1 MSAPDVSPSG
11 ASPTEVHLPGVGAR
25 GVGPEQA
32 ALLAWAAEAHRDLPW
47 RRTRDPWAVLVSEAM
62 LQQTQVARVVPK
74 YHAFLDRF
82 PTPAACAAASQG
94 EVVTHWAGLGY
105 NRRAVQ
111 LHRAATAIVT
121 DHAGAVPETL
131 AELLTLPGVGPYT
144 ARAVLAFAF
153 EHDAAIVD
161 TNVARVLARR
171 AGRTLRPAE
180 VQAAA
185 DAWLPAGAAWAW
197 NQGMLDLG
205 AGRCTP
211 RNPGCATCPVNAGCA
226 WATAGNPDPDPAV
239 GSAGVSGGQS
249 RFEGSDRQGRG
260 RLVDAL
266 RRAPVDAVD
275 LAAIMGWPRDEARAG
290 RVAAGLVAEGMV
302 VLEDGRFSLAP

>member
-1 MSAPDVSPSG
+1 MPAPALSPD
-11 ASPTEVHLPGVGAR
+11 
-25 GVGPEQA
+25 QA
-32 ALLAWAAEAHRDLPW
+32 ALLAWADEAHRDLPW

-74 YHAFLDRF
+74 YHAFLERF
-82 PTPAACAAASQG
+82 PTPAACAAARQG

-111 LHRAATAIVT
+111 LHRAATAIVAE
-121 DHAGAVPETL
+121 HAGAVPDTL
-131 AELLTLPGVGPYT
+131 TELLALPGVGPYT

-153 EHDAAIVD
+153 EQDAAIVD

-171 AGRTLRPAE
+171 AGRSLRPTE

-205 AGRCTP
+205 AGCCTP
-211 RNPGCATCPVNAGCA
+211 RNPNCPDCPVAAGCA
-226 WATAGNPDPDPAV
+226 WSEAGRPEPDPAV

-260 RLVDAL
+260 RLVEAL
-266 RRAPVDAVD
+266 RQGPVAAAD
-275 LAAIMGWPRDEARAG
+275 LAAVMGWPGDEARAE

-302 VLEDGRFSLAP
+302 VVEGRRFSLGP